1 MGSYTESLRTYLYN
15 AFILDPA
22 ITKLTLWWGQETR
35 SIQRSIR
42 SMTLRAKKLHYAR
55 RRDKRASVGVGATA
69 EQRPAGTEKAK
80 PQASGR

>member
-15 AFILDPA
+15 AFVLDPA

-35 SIQRSIR
+35 SIR
-42 SMTLRAKKLHYAR
+42 SMTLRAKKLHKAR
-55 RRDKRASVGVGATA
+55 RRDKRASVGAGATA
-69 EQRPAGTEKAK
+69 EQRPAGTEKAN